1 MQDLDRTP
9 TRTLGKFEPT
19 SCESVVVQAQDIL
32 ARYLDPNSG
41 LSDRE
46 CIEQLLLLLDGPV
59 AVEIAENTDA
69 RSEGGY
75 KSH

>member
-1 MQDLDRTP
+1 MQDVDRP
-9 TRTLGKFEPT
+9 PLRSLGKFEPT
-19 SCESVVVQAQDIL
+19 SCESVVTQAQDIL
-32 ARYLDPNSG
+32 AQYLDPRSG

-46 CIEQLLLLLDGPV
+46 CIGQLLALLDGPV

-69 RSEGGY
+69 RREGGY